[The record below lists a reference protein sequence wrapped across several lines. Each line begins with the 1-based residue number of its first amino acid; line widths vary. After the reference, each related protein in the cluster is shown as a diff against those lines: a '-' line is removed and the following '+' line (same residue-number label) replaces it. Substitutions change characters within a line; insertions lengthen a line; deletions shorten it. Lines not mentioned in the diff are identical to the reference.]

1 MSKVQIKNEI
11 KYRMALSLLNKLLK
25 QGLITEEQ
33 FKKTNRLNALC
44 YKPAFPII

>member
-1 MSKVQIKNEI
+1 MSQAQIKNEI

-33 FKKTNRLNALC
+33 FKETDRLNALC